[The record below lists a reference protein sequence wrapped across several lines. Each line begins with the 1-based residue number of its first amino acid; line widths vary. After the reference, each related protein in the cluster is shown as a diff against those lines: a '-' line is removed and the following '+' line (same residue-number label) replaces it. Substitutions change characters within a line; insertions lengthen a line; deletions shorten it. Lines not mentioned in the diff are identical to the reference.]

1 MTMSTLAQIPLTLG
15 LFQVPDAPVETK
27 SLLDHI
33 LSGGPIGFT
42 IIMLSFVLVG
52 LIIFHLIQIRSSKMA
67 PPEIAAELDSMLGSG
82 DVKGALAYCQAPG
95 NDCFLTRMFGSA
107 LTRCSRSPFGF
118 LELRSALEEA
128 GQEQVARLY
137 RAVEGIG
144 LIAAVAPMLG
154 LLGTVVGMVSA
165 FETISATEGGFA
177 RPAQLAGSISIA
189 LITTVLGL
197 IVAIP
202 ATAVFTFLRNRIDS
216 LASSIAELTE
226 DISAHLESRSPTGK
240 QPTPQKAR
248 PGAAPQGAT
257 RVPTP
262 VPPAQRAPTQ

>member
-1 MTMSTLAQIPLTLG
+1 MTMSTLVQIPLTLG
-15 LFQVPDAPVETK
+15 LFQTPDAPVETK

-33 LSGGPIGFT
+33 MSGGPIGFT

-67 PPEIAAELDSMLGSG
+67 PPEIAAELDAMLGSG
-82 DVKGALAYCQAPG
+82 DVKGALAYCQAPA

-128 GQEQVARLY
+128 GQEQVSRLY

-154 LLGTVVGMVSA
+154 LLGTVVGMVAA
-165 FETISATEGGFA
+165 FETISTTEGGFA
-177 RPAQLAGSISIA
+177 RPDQLAGSISIA

-202 ATAVFTFLRNRIDS
+202 ATAVFTYLRNRIDS

-248 PGAAPQGAT
+248 AGAAPQGAA
-257 RVPTP
+257 RAPTP
-262 VPPAQRAPTQ
+262 VPPAQRAPAQ